1 MGQEGALGRTGH
13 STSEGR
19 ATLLLGIGASAGLA
33 LAALGL
39 LEAPNRGGDELP
51 TEVVARVN
59 GVEIR
64 RGDYERL
71 LAGLESDTRSPI
83 THEARVHVLDRMIE
97 EELLVQRA
105 VDLGLVSVDRKVRA
119 NLTSSLIASVVA
131 EAEQHEPSE
140 DELRRFYAENQDFFT
155 RPGRLR
161 ARQIFFRVGREG
173 GEAAAR
179 ERAEAARRRLSA
191 GEAWEAVKAAAG
203 DSEVS
208 PLPDTLLPATKLREY
223 VGPTALRSTLELEVG
238 EVSAPI
244 RSGTGVHL
252 IQLVDREPA
261 RVPSFEEVDD
271 QVRSDWRRRRGDEAL
286 RDYLDGLRDAAQV
299 TVRADLN

>member
-1 MGQEGALGRTGH
+1 LGQTGQ
-13 STSEGR
+13 SRSEGR

-39 LEAPNRGGDELP
+39 LDAPERDGELP
-51 TEVVARVN
+51 PEVVARVN

-64 RGDYERL
+64 RNDYERL

-83 THEARVHVLDRMIE
+83 SPEARVHVLDRMIE

-105 VDLGLVSVDRKVRA
+105 VDLGLVSVDRRVRA

-131 EAEQHEPSE
+131 EAEQRQASE
-140 DELRRFYAENQDFFT
+140 AELRRFYAENGDFFT
-155 RPGRLR
+155 NPGRLR
-161 ARQIFFRVGREG
+161 ARQIFFRVGGEG

-179 ERAEAARRRLSA
+179 VKAEAARDRLAA
-191 GEAWEAVKAAAG
+191 GETWGEVKTALG
-203 DSEVS
+203 DDEVS

-223 VGPTALRSTLELEVG
+223 VGPTALRSTLELAVG
-238 EVSAPI
+238 EVSEPI
-244 RSGTGVHL
+244 RSGTGVHV

-261 RVPSFEEVDD
+261 RVPPFEEVAE
-271 QVRSDWRRRRGDEAL
+271 QVGSDWRRRKGDAAL
-286 RDYLDGLRDAAQV
+286 RDYLDGLRDSAQV
-299 TVRADLN
+299 AVSADLY